1 MDWEQ
6 EAISL
11 DEWICL
17 HPEEEDKRSV
27 FLNLDRALKY
37 IHEHGYYVESFHPSH
52 IFILNEDDRYVFFKD
67 LAPLSLSVFEEQI
80 RANLFQSSVLQI
92 GIHSG
97 TLEHIQAD
105 FLKQNFDE
113 FVQLLPEGD
122 VPYYRGIIQRG
133 SVVYYSDYILAKS
146 NKDLKELAGQI
157 DQEEGSVQSIPEV
170 NNDIINDA
178 IYQEYVKTSS
188 GAFISL
194 MFLPMLFVFLF
205 VILFLVFGGWAFLL

>member
-1 MDWEQ
+1 MDWE

-11 DEWICL
+11 DEWIYL

-37 IHEHGYYVESFHPSH
+37 LHEHGYYVESFRPSQ
-52 IFILNEDDRYVFFKD
+52 IFILNEDDRYVLFKD
-67 LAPLSLSVFEEQI
+67 LTPLSSSAFEEQI
-80 RANLFQSSVLQI
+80 QANLFQSSVLQI

-97 TLEHIQAD
+97 TLEHLNAD

-113 FVQLLPEGD
+113 FVQLLPEED

-133 SVVYYSDYILAKS
+133 SIVYYSDYMLAKS

-157 DQEEGSVQSIPEV
+157 DHEEESIQSISEV
-170 NNDIINDA
+170 NHDA
-178 IYQEYVKTSS
+178 IHDTIYQEYVKTSS